1 MFIMVPKSWP
11 YSLRSLAEV
20 NPARLEYLAAM
31 FNLSREEVC
40 ARVQG
45 NLKTKVKE
53 EDLFSDRIQLR
64 HLHKLQEVFGKGSGF
79 FMSEGLPASKKSGS
93 VLFRKEGINCELEY
107 ADRLLVSKMAD
118 EAIML
123 SSLCTLMDSKLKRKL
138 PRYRISQNAAR
149 IAYDVRRKTGLLD
162 KPGRKERDHLQY
174 LIERLGDHN
183 IVVNEHVEHR
193 NTKEKV
199 NLAGFF
205 LKPATIVIKRQAQ
218 LKREIFTLAHE
229 LGHYLLD
236 SEDID
241 GKQIFGQTRNR
252 EESWCNEFAFHFI
265 LGKQKIDW
273 VNANAS
279 TLAQSPSKTSSFSE
293 ESHISRLAIYCHLAQ
308 RKVIAWSKYK
318 EIKAGIDQQ
327 YEKHKQEKKAE
338 YKKNKEL
345 GISGTGGGVARPII
359 SPLEERIYIDAFFD
373 GILEERDLTEKFKPK
388 SLDNIIY
395 GV

>member
-1 MFIMVPKSWP
+1 MAPKAWFYTP
-11 YSLRSLAEV
+11 RSPVEV
-20 NPARLEYLAAM
+20 NPERLEYLAAM

-45 NLKTKVKE
+45 NLKTEVKE

-64 HLHKLQEVFGKGSGF
+64 HLHKLQEVFGKSSVF
-79 FMSEGLPASKKSGS
+79 FIMNGPPAGKKSDS
-93 VLFRKEGINCELEY
+93 VLFRKEGGINCELEY

-118 EAIML
+118 EAIWL

-138 PRYRISQNAAR
+138 PQYRISQNAAR
-149 IAYDVRRKTGLLD
+149 AAYDVRKQMQIPDQSSNEARK
-162 KPGRKERDHLQY
+162 HLQY
-174 LIERLGDHN
+174 LIECLGDHN
-183 IVVNEHVEHR
+183 IVVKEHVEYH

-229 LGHYLLD
+229 LGHYLLN

-241 GKQIFGQTRNR
+241 GKQIFGQTRSR
-252 EESWCNEFAFHFI
+252 EETWCNEFAFHFI

-273 VNANAS
+273 LNANAS
-279 TLAQSPSKTSSFSE
+279 NLARSPRKTASFSE

-308 RKVIAWSKYK
+308 T
-318 EIKAGIDQQ
+318 KAITWTEYQSIRARIDRQH
-327 YEKHKQEKKAE
+327 EKNKQANQRES
-338 YKKNKEL
+338 KKNRES
-345 GISGTGGGVARPII
+345 GISKPAGVARPII

-373 GILEERDLTEKFKPK
+373 GILEEHDLTERFKNR
-388 SLDNIIY
+388 SLDNILY